1 MKKVFNLNLDLKR
14 SSSILVGAVQYDKNT
29 NILSILLT
37 DSGQNVEIPQDCN
50 VELIF
55 RKPNRKILKIKGEI
69 IQGEKGQLLQFV
81 LSSSSLSVF
90 GIADIEIRITDGF
103 DVLTTGRFA
112 LEIRESLLSGEVIDN
127 EESGH
132 TTPEGLSLEDI
143 VKALN
148 FEPILE
154 EDILKIVMGGL

>member
-1 MKKVFNLNLDLKR
+1 MKKIFNIKLDLKR

-37 DSGQNVEIPQDCN
+37 DGGRNVEIPHDCN

-55 RKPNRKILKIKGEI
+55 RRPDRKILKIKGEI

-90 GIADIEIRITDGF
+90 GIADIEIRITNGF
-103 DVLTTGRFA
+103 DILTTGRFA
-112 LEIRESLLSGEVIDN
+112 LEIRESLLSGQVIDN

-132 TTPEGLSLEDI
+132 STPEGLSLEDI
-143 VKALN
+143 IKALN

-154 EDILKIVMGGL
+154 EDILKIIMGGL

>member
-55 RKPNRKILKIKGEI
+55 RRPDRKILKIKGEI